1 MPGRF
6 STQSDSMDE
15 TVKILLIE
23 DNPADTRSLQ
33 KMLGTCGGAC
43 EIVQCERLESA
54 LSALLR
60 ETFDIALLVQE
71 LPGGAGVEAVRL
83 LHDHAPGLPV
93 FVLPG
98 HACRDP
104 AAPVLQKFVY
114 DSQATDTGDADL
126 LLHAIR
132 YAREQKG
139 AKPAPRRS
147 EECYRRIVENLN
159 EGILLV
165 DTRGFVTFCNPLM
178 AEMLGCVQQELIGRS
193 IYDIVAPEHAGD
205 LEEHL
210 HRRRQGLREQY
221 ECTFVRQDGKRM
233 IGLVVASPL
242 AGGDGGFGGS
252 IVGIMDIT
260 DRKGAEQQ
268 MRIMEMAVASSVS
281 AIMFAD
287 LDGKLSYANPAFLRL
302 WGYDSVD
309 EVLGRATTAF
319 WDDEREAEEV
329 VKAVRCEGQ
338 WTGEMVGK
346 RQDGATFDVRF
357 SSNTVTDE
365 SGEPVMIMASFV
377 DITKRKRA
385 EREILTRNRQ
395 LIVLNRIIGSSA
407 SSLSLSELLETGMR
421 RTLELMEYD
430 VGLVY
435 MLDTERKR
443 ALLQYQENMPAT
455 ALSRNRIVKVHHWP
469 INFVFI
475 AGQARYIESSAN
487 LSSIESAILQ
497 ELDVSALACIP
508 LVAES
513 VVVGAFYI
521 GSRTACSFAGE
532 ERTLLEAIG
541 KEIGSGILKGML
553 HKRLEAAHREANL
566 YLDIMTHD
574 IRNAENVSNLYG
586 DLLIDILDGEA
597 AEYARK
603 LQGSIRKSIE
613 IIANVSTIRR
623 IHQTSADLKPCELDR
638 VIRGEVEAFSDV
650 RIVYEGRPCEVWA
663 DDLVSEIFSNLIGN
677 GIKFGG
683 QDVEIA
689 IRVDD
694 YDGENMLVS
703 VEDTGPGVPDVLK
716 KTIFHRFERERSHG
730 SGEGL
735 GLYIAKTLIE
745 RYGGRVWVDDRV
757 EGRPDL
763 GAAFRFTLQEVLPT
777 GDDDVFDD
785 ECEPEEE

>member
-6 STQSDSMDE
+6 PTQSDIMDE

-33 KMLGTCGGAC
+33 KMLGTCGGVC
-43 EIVQCERLESA
+43 EIVQCGEIESA

-60 ETFDIALLVQE
+60 DTFDIALLVRDP
-71 LPGGAGVEAVRL
+71 PGSAGVEVVRL

-98 HACRDP
+98 HACRGA
-104 AAPVLQKFVY
+104 AAPAPERFAH
-114 DSQATDTGDADL
+114 DGPGTDEEDGGIL
-126 LLHAIR
+126 FHAIR
-132 YAREQKG
+132 YAREQKR
-139 AKPAPRRS
+139 AEPEFRRS
-147 EECYRRIVENLN
+147 EEYYRQIVENLN
-159 EGILLV
+159 EGILLI
-165 DTRGFVTFCNPLM
+165 DTRGFVTFCNPLA
-178 AEMLGCVQQELIGRS
+178 AEMLGCMQQELVGRS

-205 LEEHL
+205 MEKHL
-210 HRRRQGLREQY
+210 HRRREGLWEQY
-221 ECTFVRQDGKRM
+221 ECTFVRQDGSRL
-233 IGLVVASPL
+233 IGLVVASPVT
-242 AGGDGGFGGS
+242 GGDGAFCGS
-252 IVGIMDIT
+252 IIGIMDIT
-260 DRKGAEQQ
+260 ERKSAERQ

-281 AIMFAD
+281 AIIFAD
-287 LDGKLSYANPAFLRL
+287 LDERLSYVNPAFLRL
-302 WGYDSVD
+302 WGYESVS
-309 EVLGRATTAF
+309 EVLGHAMTSF
-319 WDDEREAEEV
+319 WDDEREAGEV
-329 VKAVRCEGQ
+329 MNAVRCEGQ

-346 RQDGATFDVRF
+346 RQDGTTFDVRF

-365 SGEPVMIMASFV
+365 SGEPVLIMASFV

-407 SSLSLSELLETGMR
+407 SSLSLSELLETGMK

-435 MLDTERKR
+435 MLDAERKR
-443 ALLQYQENMPAT
+443 ALLQYQENMPAA

-475 AGQARYIESSAN
+475 AGQSRYIESSAT

-497 ELDVSALACIP
+497 EFDVSALACIP

-513 VVVGAFYI
+513 VVVGAFYV
-521 GSRTACSFAGE
+521 GSRTGCSFSGE

-586 DLLIDILDGEA
+586 DLLIEMLDGDA

-603 LQGSIRKSIE
+603 MQGSIRKSIE

-638 VIRGEVEAFSDV
+638 VIRSEVEAFPDV
-650 RIVYEGRPCEVWA
+650 RIVYEGRACEVWA
-663 DDLVSEIFSNLIGN
+663 DDLISEIFSNLIGN

-694 YDGENMLVS
+694 YDGENVLVS

-763 GAAFRFTLQEVLPT
+763 GAAFRFTLQEVLPP

-785 ECEPEEE
+785 ECGPEEE